1 MASGP
6 ATLQHPSPAEH
17 LSPAAATP
25 AVRVAKLVKE
35 FRQPGGAAIRAVDE
49 VSFSVRS
56 GEIFGFLG
64 PNGAGKTTTLEMIEG
79 LQRPTAGTI
88 EVLGWDPHRNRDH
101 VQRAIGVQLQSS
113 SYFKQL
119 TLTEILNL
127 FGSFYPRKLPPE
139 VLLERVGLAE
149 KRGARLA
156 ELSGGQ
162 AQSFCVAAAMV
173 SDPQV
178 LFLDEPTTGLDPQAR
193 RNLWEVI
200 ASIRDDASKTVILTT
215 HYMEEAEL
223 LCDRVAIMDRGK
235 IKARGTPRELVS
247 GLPFPYRVEL
257 ETSSAVPVQDLP
269 LSLSASGGVPSSA
282 DTYRYTFNLTSI
294 SRSIKE
300 LLDVLAARHI
310 PVTDLKV
317 KAATLEDVFLSL
329 TGHALR

>member
-6 ATLQHPSPAEH
+6 ATLEHPSPAEH
-17 LSPAAATP
+17 LPRAATAP
-25 AVRVAKLVKE
+25 AVRVAELVKE
-35 FRQPGGAAIRAVDE
+35 FPQSGGAAIRAVDG
-49 VSFSVRS
+49 VSFSVCS

-79 LQRPTAGTI
+79 LRRPTAGTI
-88 EVLGWDPHRNRDH
+88 EVLGWDPRRDRDH

-119 TLTEILNL
+119 TLTEILDL

-139 VLLERVGLAE
+139 ALLERVGLAE
-149 KRGARLA
+149 KHGARLA
-156 ELSGGQ
+156 ELSGGH

-200 ASIRDDASKTVILTT
+200 ASIRDDAKKTVILTT

-223 LCDRVAIMDRGK
+223 LCDRVAVIDRGK
-235 IKARGTPRELVS
+235 IKAQGTPRELVS
-247 GLPFPYRVEL
+247 ALPFPYRVEL
-257 ETSSAVPVQDLP
+257 ETSSPVSVQELP
-269 LSLSASGGVPSSA
+269 FTLSVSGGVSSSS
-282 DTYRYTFNLTSI
+282 DTFRYTFDLTSI
-294 SRSIKE
+294 STSIKE
-300 LLDVLAARHI
+300 LLDVLAARQI
-310 PVTDLKV
+310 LVTDLEV